1 MYISVAQRVADERG
15 EPLGRT
21 VGYSIRMES
30 CRSPDTRLLMCTTG
44 VLVSEHMHEGFS
56 LVVVLIGNNK
66 HLRRKC
72 PTSAVVVPLSFTD
85 E

>member
-44 VLVSEHMHEGFS
+44 VLVSDH
-56 LVVVLIGNNK
+56 
-66 HLRRKC
+66 
-72 PTSAVVVPLSFTD
+72 A
-85 E
+85 